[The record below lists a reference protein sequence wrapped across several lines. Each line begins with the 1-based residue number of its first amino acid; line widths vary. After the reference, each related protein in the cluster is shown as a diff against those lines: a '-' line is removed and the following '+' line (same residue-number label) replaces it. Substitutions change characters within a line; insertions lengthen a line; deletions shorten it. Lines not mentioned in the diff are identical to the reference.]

1 MSDGMS
7 DGMSELDSLE
17 PNDSLILPVNIGQCD
32 RKNIEGCCQNCHSL
46 SSLLASLSKLSEAV
60 LKG

>member
-32 RKNIEGCCQNCHSL
+32 RKDMHQQNVKPL
-46 SSLLASLSKLSEAV
+46 KLPYST
-60 LKG
+60 